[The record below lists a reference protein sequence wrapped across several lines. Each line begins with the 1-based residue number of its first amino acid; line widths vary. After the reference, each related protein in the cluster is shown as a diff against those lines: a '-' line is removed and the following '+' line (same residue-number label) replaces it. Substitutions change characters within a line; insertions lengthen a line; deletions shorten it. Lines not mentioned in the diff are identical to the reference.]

1 MSLENVFT
9 DYEYS
14 GDNDREE
21 PTSQPKETAN
31 LVDATATKISRSAAK
46 RLTKEQVAQQ
56 LYKNFSRRSNK
67 PIFKEEMK
75 EKELLVQ
82 LFLLEGGRGFREL
95 SPRAKFKV
103 IVRRSSIPIQEWYFE
118 LSIDNKIPIRYQHP
132 IKIKLYHICQSRH
145 PS

>member
-56 LYKNFSRRSNK
+56 LYKK
-67 PIFKEEMK
+67 
-75 EKELLVQ
+75 
-82 LFLLEGGRGFREL
+82 FLTEVE
-95 SPRAKFKV
+95 
-103 IVRRSSIPIQEWYFE
+103 
-118 LSIDNKIPIRYQHP
+118 
-132 IKIKLYHICQSRH
+132 
-145 PS
+145 